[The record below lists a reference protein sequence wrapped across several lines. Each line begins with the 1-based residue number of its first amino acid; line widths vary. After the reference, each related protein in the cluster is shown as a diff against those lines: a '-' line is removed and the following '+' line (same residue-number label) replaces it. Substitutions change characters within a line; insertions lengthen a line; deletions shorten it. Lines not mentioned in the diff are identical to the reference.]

1 MKTIA
6 IKIPEKLD
14 LQLQTLSRQYHISKS
29 RIVRDAIQARLENEV
44 ECEEYSAYDLMKDG
58 IGAIK
63 SGCDDLGSNP
73 KHMEGFGE

>member
-1 MKTIA
+1 MAKFC
-6 IKIPEKLD
+6 
-14 LQLQTLSRQYHISKS
+14 LQLCNWGLNTHSISKS
-29 RIVRDAIQARLENEV
+29 RIVRDAIQARLESEV
-44 ECEEYSAYDLMKDG
+44 ECEEYSTYDLMKDS